1 MKDEM
6 DNMTNEKLSPPQ
18 TTTTEWKSPF
28 PVPVDSEHKSKVLR
42 PWTATRPH
50 HLSFHLNW

>member
-1 MKDEM
+1 MEKAEM
-6 DNMTNEKLSPPQ
+6 NGKVLPPVEDKTVDWQ
-18 TTTTEWKSPF
+18 SPF
-28 PVPVDSEHKSKVLR
+28 PIPVDSEHKAKVLR